1 MAQAEEVHQDAVSIT
16 ISEETREVA
25 DELRRKLA
33 ASEALNAYQRCI
45 FERRHLD
52 ALDAV
57 RPLQN
62 RLAYIE
68 PLYAELYEEY
78 ISTLQDVS
86 ELEEKEAELL
96 ARQEKTEALL
106 RTAQNECAAAQGK
119 LRAVRKEL
127 LDIRGTTKSSAAT
140 LVAERNSA
148 VSDLDDAKLEHQLV
162 KERSKALEAEVEQ
175 AEVKAKALQSEIA
188 DCKKELKS
196 LQTKHDKA
204 LKQAASERKELEAQ
218 IERQQ
223 QAVSGRQELEAQIE
237 KLQQAAS
244 ERKELE
250 TQIEKLQ
257 QEAAGRKG
265 LEAQI
270 ESLEAEKIATEEK
283 LNTVLQKEES
293 SKTVKKE
300 ISELKAALTRETKAR
315 EKAEK
320 NIARLEAEQEKAAQ
334 MEEAAIPIKKELS
347 ELKATLTKETKAR
360 EKVEQDL
367 LRFQE
372 TREQAVQ
379 NEDTSKATKKELSD
393 LRTALAKESQAREK
407 IEREFATYKTNQET
421 KYETLKKQLDA
432 SKAKLKEAKAEAT
445 AARTTTTKVPLD
457 NPRKRPISNIITM
470 ETLESAKKPRKDKP
484 STTISELSLTPF
496 LKRQAVVDSDA
507 STTGDITAVPGDG
520 TIVEHPGDKSIIMPP
535 PRLLLAGAN
544 RKKKSAAKAI
554 VEEPEEEAPAPERA
568 PTPPAPAA
576 EEDEDIGEDSMLM
589 PIAPIIKE
597 AKPKAKPRGKTVS
610 KPAAKTAPKPT
621 KPKNTLL
628 SSSPA
633 EKQPAR
639 RRKKVVGE
647 TSFMGIK
654 PTTFDDEDG
663 TGRINMNLDD
673 GSQGLTKGGRLAPSL
688 ATTLRKEISPPKRRP
703 AALGGLFGKKS

>member
-1 MAQAEEVHQDAVSIT
+1 MAQAEEVHKDAVSTT
-16 ISEETREVA
+16 ISEESRE
-25 DELRRKLA
+25 LCRKLA
-33 ASEALNAYQRCI
+33 VSEALNAYQRCI

-78 ISTLQDVS
+78 ISTLQGVS

-96 ARQEKTEALL
+96 ARQETTEALL
-106 RTAQNECAAAQGK
+106 RTAQNECASAQGK

-127 LDIRGTTKSSAAT
+127 LDIRGTTKSSAAM

-175 AEVKAKALQSEIA
+175 AEAKAKALQSEIA

-204 LKQAASERKELEAQ
+204 LTQAASELKELEAQ

-223 QAVSGRQELEAQIE
+223 QAVSEQ
-237 KLQQAAS
+237 
-244 ERKELE
+244 KELE
-250 TQIEKLQ
+250 VQIEKLQ
-257 QEAAGRKG
+257 QEVSGRKG

-270 ESLEAEKIATEEK
+270 ESLEAERIATEEK

-320 NIARLEAEQEKAAQ
+320 NIARLEAEQEKMAQ
-334 MEEAAIPIKKELS
+334 KEEAAIPIKKELS
-347 ELKATLTKETKAR
+347 ELRATLTKETKAR
-360 EKVEQDL
+360 EKAEQDI

-372 TREQAVQ
+372 SREQAMQ
-379 NEDTSKATKKELSD
+379 NEDTSKTTKKELSD

-407 IEREFATYKTNQET
+407 VEREFAAYKTNQET
-421 KYETLKKQLDA
+421 KLETLKKQLDA

-496 LKRQAVVDSDA
+496 LKRQAVVDGDT
-507 STTGDITAVPGDG
+507 STTGDISAVPGDG
-520 TIVEHPGDKSIIMPP
+520 TIMEHPGDKSIIIPL

-544 RKKKSAAKAI
+544 RKKKNVAKAI
-554 VEEPEEEAPAPERA
+554 VEEPEEAPAPERA
-568 PTPPAPAA
+568 PTPPVPAA
-576 EEDEDIGEDSMLM
+576 EEDEDVGEDSMLM

-597 AKPKAKPRGKTVS
+597 AKPKAKPRGKFVS
-610 KPAAKTAPKPT
+610 KPATKTAPKPI
-621 KPKNTLL
+621 KPKNILL

-673 GSQGLTKGGRLAPSL
+673 GSQGMTKGGRIAPSL